1 MEQSNPAA
9 LLQVQLIRE
18 TAARCGIPDC
28 GTASFAGCAPL
39 LSCRAAERLPK
50 DAKTVIVCVFPYRTP
65 DVPHNI
71 SRYALVQDYHKIA
84 GGMLEEFAAQLQ
96 KIFPENSFASFVDN
110 SPIREVDAAQRAG
123 LGVRGMNTML
133 IHPVYGSWV
142 FLESVV
148 TNLEVNLPD
157 HGKKSCT
164 GCGACVRACPA
175 GALGEKGVNT
185 EKCLSAVTQ
194 QKGELTPDEQQ
205 LVKKGGLLWGC
216 DRCSEV
222 CPCNKNVPV
231 TPIAAFLEE
240 QKPWLTRSDLTRAV
254 RFRAYGF
261 RGPGPLRRNY
271 DLLYGE
277 ESE

>member
-1 MEQSNPAA
+1 MAQSNAA
-9 LLQVQLIRE
+9 EAQLRLIRE
-18 TAARCGIPDC
+18 AAARCGIPDC
-28 GTASFAGCAPL
+28 GTASFAGCTPL
-39 LSCRAAERLPK
+39 LPCRAAERLPV
-50 DAKTVIVCVFPYRTP
+50 DAKTVIVCVFPYKTP
-65 DVPHNI
+65 DLPHNI

-84 GGMLEEFAAQLQ
+84 GGMLEEFAAAL
-96 KIFPENSFASFVDN
+96 KGLFPGVSFASFVDN

-123 LGVRGMNTML
+123 LGVRGMNGLL

-142 FLESVV
+142 FLGSVV
-148 TNLEVNLPD
+148 TDLAVTLPD
-157 HGKKSCT
+157 YPKKSCT

-175 GALGEKGVNT
+175 GALGEKGVDA
-185 EKCLSAVTQ
+185 EKCLSALTQ
-194 QKGELTPDEQQ
+194 QKGELTEDEQH
-205 LVKKGGLLWGC
+205 LVKKGNLLWGC
-216 DRCSEV
+216 DICSEV
-222 CPCNKNVPV
+222 CPCNRNAPV

-240 QKPWLTRSDLTRAV
+240 QKPWLTRKDLTRAV

>member
-1 MEQSNPAA
+1 MGQNKSPENA
-9 LLQVQLIRE
+9 LLQRIRE
-18 TAARCGIPDC
+18 AAARCGIPDC
-28 GTASFAGCAPL
+28 RTASFSGGLPL
-39 LSCRAAERLPK
+39 LPCRAAERLPEHP
-50 DAKTVIVCVFPYRTP
+50 KTVIVCVFPYRTP
-65 DVPHNI
+65 EVPHNI

-84 GGMLEEFAAQLQ
+84 GGMLAEFAKRLGQL
-96 KIFPENSFASFVDN
+96 FPENAFAYFVDN

-123 LGVRGMNTML
+123 LGVRGMHSML

-142 FLESVV
+142 FLGSVV
-148 TNLEVNLPD
+148 TDLEVNVPD
-157 HGKKSCT
+157 HPKEACI

-175 GALGEKGVNT
+175 GALGDGKVDT

-194 QKGELTPDEQQ
+194 QKGELTPAQQ
-205 LVKKGGLLWGC
+205 QMVKKGGLLWGC

-240 QKPWLTRSDLTRAV
+240 QKPWLCRSDLTRAV

-271 DLLYGE
+271 DILYGE
-277 ESE
+277 DSE